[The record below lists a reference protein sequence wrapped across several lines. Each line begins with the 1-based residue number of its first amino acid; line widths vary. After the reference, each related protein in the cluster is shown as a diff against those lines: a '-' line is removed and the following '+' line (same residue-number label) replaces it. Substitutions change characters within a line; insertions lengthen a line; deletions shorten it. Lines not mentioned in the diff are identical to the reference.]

1 MGSALPAVSGMIGR
15 VGSRNPVRR
24 LDARARRQV
33 AQGTAEIAPDP
44 DRPDSFTLLV
54 EGTAQSHVDLA
65 DPTRLDFEYMRWLGF
80 LIDLVAEP
88 GEALNVLHLGGGAW
102 TLPRYIAHT
111 RPGSRQRVVEIDEP
125 LIEFVREHLPL
136 PRNAN
141 IRVRSGDAREVLT
154 GLTADSV
161 DLMIVDVF
169 RGARIP
175 AHLTS
180 AEFVAQ
186 AARVL
191 RPGGIYAAN
200 LADGPG
206 LHFARGQVATAQT
219 VFPEIAI
226 VAQPPVLRGRRFG
239 NLVLVAGTGPLPL
252 RGLARRTASDVFAA
266 RVLAGSDLDHFVAG
280 AQPVTDDFAQ
290 RSPEP
295 PTSLF
300 NG

>member
-1 MGSALPAVSGMIGR
+1 M
-15 VGSRNPVRR
+15 
-24 LDARARRQV
+24 DAHARKQV
-33 AQGTAEIAPDP
+33 AQGTAEIVPDP
-44 DRPDSFTLLV
+44 ERPDSFTLTV

-65 DPTRLDFEYMRWLGF
+65 DPTRLEFEYMRWLGF
-80 LIDLVAEP
+80 LIDLAAEP
-88 GEALNVLHLGGGAW
+88 GQPINVLHLGGGAW
-102 TLPRYIAHT
+102 TLPRYVAHT

-136 PRNAN
+136 PKNSN
-141 IRVRSGDAREVLT
+141 IRVRAGDAREVLS
-154 GLTADSV
+154 GLTEDSV

-169 RGARIP
+169 SGARIP

-180 AEFVAQ
+180 AEFTEQ

-206 LHFARGQVATAQT
+206 LNFARGQVATAQT
-219 VFPEIAI
+219 LFRETAI

-252 RGLARRTASDVFAA
+252 RVLARRTASDVFAA
-266 RVLAGSDLDHFVAG
+266 RVLAGTDLENFVAG
-280 AQPVTDDFAQ
+280 AGPVSDAVAE

-295 PTSLF
+295 PQGLF
-300 NG
+300 KG

>member
-1 MGSALPAVSGMIGR
+1 M
-15 VGSRNPVRR
+15 RR
-24 LDARARRQV
+24 LDAHARVQV
-33 AQGTAEIAPDP
+33 AQGTAEIVPDP
-44 DRPDSFTLLV
+44 ERPDSFTLLV

-80 LIDLVAEP
+80 LIDAADEP
-88 GEALNVLHLGGGAW
+88 GQPLNVLHLGGGAW

-136 PRNAN
+136 PKNSN
-141 IRVRSGDAREVLT
+141 VRVRAGDAREVLT
-154 GLTADSV
+154 GLTDASV

-169 RGARIP
+169 SGARIP

-180 AEFVAQ
+180 AEFAEQ

-206 LHFARGQVATAQT
+206 LHFARAQVATAQT
-219 VFPEIAI
+219 VFTGTAVI
-226 VAQPPVLRGRRFG
+226 AQPPVLRGRRFG
-239 NLVLVAGTGPLPL
+239 NLVLVAGNAPLPL
-252 RGLARRTASDVFAA
+252 RILARRTASDVFAA
-266 RVLAGSDLDHFVAG
+266 RVLAGTDLENFVAG

-290 RSPEP
+290 ASPQP
-295 PTSLF
+295 PTGLLK
-300 NG
+300 G

>member
-1 MGSALPAVSGMIGR
+1 MGSKDSKDSGNR
-15 VGSRNPVRR
+15 HAVRR

-33 AQGTAEIAPDP
+33 AQGTAEIVPDP
-44 DRPDSFTLLV
+44 DRPGAYTLLV

-65 DPTRLDFEYMRWLGF
+65 DPSRLEFEYMRWLGF
-80 LIDLVAEP
+80 LIDLAAEP
-88 GEALNVLHLGGGAW
+88 GRPVNVLHLGGGAW
-102 TLPRYIAHT
+102 TLPRYVAHT

-136 PRNAN
+136 PRNAGV
-141 IRVRSGDAREVLT
+141 RVRAGDAREVLT
-154 GLTADSV
+154 GLTDDSV
-161 DLMIVDVF
+161 DLIIVDVF
-169 RGARIP
+169 SGARIP

-180 AEFVAQ
+180 AEFAAQ

-191 RPGGIYAAN
+191 RPGGLYTAN

-206 LHFARGQVATAQT
+206 LHFARAQVATAAT
-219 VFPEIAI
+219 VFGETAI

-239 NLVLVAGTGPLPL
+239 NLVLVAGNGPLPL
-252 RGLARRTASDVFAA
+252 RVLARRTASDVFAA
-266 RVLAGSDLDHFVAG
+266 RVLAGSDLEKFVAG
-280 AQPVTDDFAQ
+280 AQPVADAGAE

>member
-1 MGSALPAVSGMIGR
+1 M
-15 VGSRNPVRR
+15 RR
-24 LDARARRQV
+24 LDALLRRTV
-33 AQGTAEIAPDP
+33 AQGAAEITADP
-44 DRPDSFTLLV
+44 ERPESFTLLV

-65 DPTRLDFEYMRWLGF
+65 DPTRLEFEYMRWLGF
-80 LIDLVAEP
+80 LIDLAAEP
-88 GEALNVLHLGGGAW
+88 GRPLNVLHLGGGAW

-136 PRNAN
+136 PKNSGV
-141 IRVRSGDAREVLT
+141 RVRAGDAREVLT
-154 GLTADSV
+154 GLTEDSV

-169 RGARIP
+169 SGARIP

-180 AEFVAQ
+180 AEFVEQ

-206 LHFARGQVATAQT
+206 LHFARAQVATAQT
-219 VFPEIAI
+219 VFAETMI

-239 NLVLVAGTGPLPL
+239 NLVLAASTGPLPL

-266 RVLAGSDLDHFVAG
+266 RVLAGTDLENFVAG
-280 AQPVTDDFAQ
+280 AQPVNDAQ
-290 RSPEP
+290 AQQSPEP
-295 PTSLF
+295 PDGLF
-300 NG
+300 KG

>member
-1 MGSALPAVSGMIGR
+1 M
-15 VGSRNPVRR
+15 
-24 LDARARRQV
+24 DAQARRPV
-33 AQGTAEIAPDP
+33 MQGAAEITPDP
-44 DRPDSFTLLV
+44 ERPESFTLLV

-65 DPTRLDFEYMRWLGF
+65 DPTRLEFEYMRWLGF
-80 LIDLVAEP
+80 LIDLAAEP
-88 GEALNVLHLGGGAW
+88 GRPINVLHLGGGAW

-136 PRNAN
+136 PKNAN
-141 IRVRSGDAREVLT
+141 IRVRAGDAREVLT
-154 GLTADSV
+154 GLTDDSV

-169 RGARIP
+169 SGARIP

-180 AEFVAQ
+180 TEFVQQ

-191 RPGGIYAAN
+191 RSGGIYAAN

-206 LHFARGQVATAQT
+206 LPFARGQVATAQT
-219 VFPEIAI
+219 VFAETAI

-239 NLVLVAGTGPLPL
+239 NLVLAASAGPLPL
-252 RGLARRTASDVFAA
+252 RVLARRTASDVFAA
-266 RVLAGSDLDHFVAG
+266 RVLAGTDLENFVAG
-280 AQPVTDDFAQ
+280 AQPVTDARAE

-295 PTSLF
+295 PSSLF

>member
-1 MGSALPAVSGMIGR
+1 MIGR
-15 VGSRNPVRR
+15 VASRNPVRR
-24 LDARARRQV
+24 LDAHARRKV
-33 AQGTAEIAPDP
+33 AQGTAEIAPDQ
-44 DRPDSFTLLV
+44 DRPDAFTLLV

-80 LIDLVAEP
+80 LIDLAAEP
-88 GEALNVLHLGGGAW
+88 GEPLNVLHLGGGAW

-154 GLTADSV
+154 GLTEDSV

-169 RGARIP
+169 SGARIP

-206 LHFARGQVATAQT
+206 LHFARSQVVTAQT
-219 VFPEIAI
+219 VFTETAI

-239 NLVLVAGTGPLPL
+239 NLVLVAGNGPLPL

-266 RVLAGSDLDHFVAG
+266 RVLAGTDLENFVAG

-290 RSPEP
+290 QSPEP
-295 PTSLF
+295 PTGLF
-300 NG
+300 KG